1 MHKKKIEDSV
11 SKEVNKEHLLNI
23 YQKYLRLSRYLFG
36 LGDNS
41 PFDINEIP
49 EGNEFLYPAKAIAKS
64 LDINW
69 KNMSHEESN
78 RIMLALLEDAY
89 KEMATVTDKDKLVL
103 ETKLLIL
110 K

>member
-1 MHKKKIEDSV
+1 
-11 SKEVNKEHLLNI
+11 
-23 YQKYLRLSRYLFG
+23 
-36 LGDNS
+36 
-41 PFDINEIP
+41 
-49 EGNEFLYPAKAIAKS
+49 
-64 LDINW
+64 
-69 KNMSHEESN
+69 MSHEESN

>member
-1 MHKKKIEDSV
+1 MLKNKTKEDSPKAIDK
-11 SKEVNKEHLLNI
+11 KELLNT
-23 YQKYLRLSRYLFG
+23 YQKYMRLSRYLFG
-36 LGDNS
+36 LGGDS

-49 EGNEFLYPAKAIAKS
+49 EGNEFLSPAKVVAKS
-64 LDINW
+64 LGINW

>member
-23 YQKYLRLSRYLFG
+23 YQKYLR
-36 LGDNS
+36 
-41 PFDINEIP
+41 
-49 EGNEFLYPAKAIAKS
+49 LYPAKAIAKS

>member
-1 MHKKKIEDSV
+1 MSEKKIKTGAHR
-11 SKEVNKEHLLNI
+11 KENKEYLLNA
-23 YQKYLRLSRYLFG
+23 YQKYIRLSRYLFG
-36 LGDNS
+36 LGDDS

-49 EGNEFLYPAKAIAKS
+49 DGNEFLAPAKKIAKS

-78 RIMLALLEDAY
+78 RIMLALLEDTY
-89 KEMATVTDKDKLVL
+89 KEMATVANKDKLVV